1 MSSQRR
7 QMMQPWPLCIM
18 PFSKP
23 KERLVLPKYY
33 SRVPTLTSS
42 TTSSTLP
49 EDCAS
54 NTTLLT
60 NASPFNSQQALI
72 TDKGR
77 GKSNNS
83 YPSHYYAEN
92 LRHENEIKSSRI
104 YNPLNKDLK
113 EYTQLEPLVA
123 RDRLEIA
130 DAELPMGSQIQL
142 EDKNNEPSSPS
153 TPRAPKLRAKAIIIQ
168 VLAALTVS
176 LGSMMVGFSS
186 SYTST
191 ALPSMNATAPFEID
205 EQISSWIGSI
215 LPLAALFGGIIGGPL
230 IEYIGRRSTIL
241 VTAFPFIGAWLF
253 IGLANNFWLVLV
265 GRGICGLCVG
275 ITSLSLPV
283 YLGETIQPEVR
294 GTLGLLPTAFGN
306 IGILIC
312 FIAGTYLNWSHLAFL
327 GACLPVPFLLLMFL
341 IPETPR
347 WYISKGRMKRARKS
361 LEWLRGKTG
370 DVTEELSGIEKTH
383 VESERNAG
391 SQLNALLQPKNIKP
405 LAISL
410 GLMYFQQF
418 SGINAIIFYTVE
430 IFESAGNSEDSNKST
445 IIVGIVNFAS
455 TFIATA
461 LIDRLGRKIL
471 LYISSITM
479 IVTLAILSVFFY
491 FKENMYDMTSVWWLP
506 LVGFI
511 IYVIGF
517 SLGFGPIP
525 WLMMGEIL
533 PAKIR
538 GPAASIATGFNW
550 SCTFIVTKTFKD
562 IIGLIGTSGTFLTFG
577 VICILGLVFVIFVVP
592 ETRGRSLEE
601 IERRLTGPVRR
612 MSAIANMKPVP
623 TGC

>member
-1 MSSQRR
+1 MEETDKFN
-7 QMMQPWPLCIM
+7 M
-18 PFSKP
+18 
-23 KERLVLPKYY
+23 ERLVLPKYY